1 LRLATHAAV
10 GAGVA
15 AYTYVL
21 VDRSLVGLIIAVLAS
36 LVVNILVDAFG
47 HHHRLFK
54 PPRRTKLTHSLP
66 GIVAISLAISYL
78 SIRGVPLT
86 LRQEAGIILAVLAG
100 GLSHWLLDA
109 LTPSGVYVVRRR
121 VRIAR
126 IPYWS
131 TTANTIFQMIGGALL
146 AYSLYIVLKSP

>member
-1 LRLATHAAV
+1 MKLATHVAV

-36 LVVNILVDAFG
+36 LVVNIVVDSFG
-47 HHHRLFK
+47 HHHGLFK
-54 PPRRTKLTHSLP
+54 PPRRTRLTHSLP
-66 GIVAISLAISYL
+66 GIISVSLAIAYL
-78 SIRGVPLT
+78 SVRGVPVT
-86 LRQEAGIILAVLAG
+86 VRQEAGVIIAVLAG

-126 IPYWS
+126 VPYWS

-146 AYSLYIVLKSP
+146 AYSLYIVLRSP